1 LAEGTLLGRCSASIF
16 STAASSAQT
25 ETNPATS
32 TAAYTRRSMAKLTPA
47 DVTADA
53 FEAVAQRAGTLEL
66 VDVKAALAGLRER
79 EKEKPKANSREKHVL

>member
-1 LAEGTLLGRCSASIF
+1 
-16 STAASSAQT
+16 
-25 ETNPATS
+25 
-32 TAAYTRRSMAKLTPA
+32 
-47 DVTADA
+47 VTADA